1 MLIFGHTY
9 LKSERFY
16 HIHDVDSILQTPSN
30 SLLFIEFDE
39 QNLDV
44 IEYMKDNGL
53 SYALEV
59 KTLKEAIFAEYLNA
73 KYPSDILQN
82 ILLSKVIYDGKNRVQ
97 TPEGFEQIIQTQNVD
112 IKYRVTKNET
122 FFKDRK
128 NRIMFK
134 IKDIK

>member
-73 KYPSDILQN
+73 KYLICTKEIVKSIQDRAEHYLFDAKVLCRIEEDYEIEALAISGVDGVIFSDA
-82 ILLSKVIYDGKNRVQ
+82 VI
-97 TPEGFEQIIQTQNVD
+97 
-112 IKYRVTKNET
+112 
-122 FFKDRK
+122 
-128 NRIMFK
+128 K
-134 IKDIK
+134 I

>member
-73 KYPSDILQN
+73 KYLICTKEIVKSIQDRAEHYLFDAKVLCRIEDDDEIEALAISGVDGVIFSDA
-82 ILLSKVIYDGKNRVQ
+82 VI
-97 TPEGFEQIIQTQNVD
+97 
-112 IKYRVTKNET
+112 
-122 FFKDRK
+122 
-128 NRIMFK
+128 K
-134 IKDIK
+134 I